1 MRPLKMSEGAT
12 RLSCSGRL
20 GAASNGPAAPSAA
33 AATPPSGA
41 GLVRDGHPCGP
52 AEDRCLCLPPLLLP
66 LLLLRPARAREL
78 VPAPEHAL
86 RLLGP
91 RLALRRGQVRD
102 ELEAAQVRLR
112 QDGPGGESPGVEGGG
127 LVPPQEG
134 PLLLAQPPHG
144 RHVVGAV
151 GEGQGDEHHVVGALA
166 PREVV
171 APGERGDDELV
182 PVGHEE
188 LRRDYP
194 EHVRVHVPHH
204 RELGVGEAVVRQRL
218 EEGDVRPHP
227 HDVAVRGPRPPG
239 DGEAR
244 VYPQH
249 LVGAGLPVAAPARD
263 PGRPPELLDV
273 GALLPVRD
281 LAQAHVPGPL
291 PQDLQR
297 AQQLRVGG
305 VPGELDPVPAAL
317 LPVDL
322 RRDVEV
328 RPDLRVVPQQVVRPA
343 LRDAGQDEAAQVPR
357 GAHRDGPLR
366 DDGRGRV
373 GDADLCDIDLSLAD
387 S

>member
-1 MRPLKMSEGAT
+1 MSEGAT

-188 LRRDYP
+188 LDGIIQNMSGFMSPITVSLESERRSYGSGWKKAMSG
-194 EHVRVHVPHH
+194 
-204 RELGVGEAVVRQRL
+204 LTL
-218 EEGDVRPHP
+218 TMWLY
-227 HDVAVRGPRPPG
+227 VAPG

-322 RRDVEV
+322 RR
-328 RPDLRVVPQQVVRPA
+328 
-343 LRDAGQDEAAQVPR
+343 
-357 GAHRDGPLR
+357 
-366 DDGRGRV
+366 
-373 GDADLCDIDLSLAD
+373 
-387 S
+387 